1 MNEYTEQL
9 DEIIDEFNA
18 IIREL
23 DTRIAHI
30 NWLEQE
36 FLDLPTSDA
45 VTDWINKFQNARIYN
60 LHWRDELEAER
71 HIFTA
76 WRADQQGFLTYL
88 MEKENK

>member
-30 NWLEQE
+30 NSLEQQL
-36 FLDLPTSDA
+36 LDLPTSDA
-45 VTDWINKFQNARIYN
+45 VTYWLNKFQNTRIYN

-71 HIFTA
+71 HLYTA
-76 WRADQQGFLTYL
+76 WRADQHGFLTYP
-88 MEKENK
+88 MENK